1 MLNKA
6 EFLKNAVVN
15 TTKTIKVDAWGYE
28 VKIRPLTIAESF
40 EVYALISAFEKSK
53 GKDFNSF
60 IKGQIK
66 AVSYALVE
74 PAFSEDELAAI
85 KDAKIFEG
93 VSFIFNEIS
102 KMAGENTPTA

>member
-6 EFLKNAVVN
+6 EFLTHAAVN
-15 TTKTIKVDAWGYE
+15 TTNTLKVDAWGDE
-28 VKIRPLTIAESF
+28 VTLRPLTIAASVA
-40 EVYALISAFEKSK
+40 VYSLISAFEKSK

-74 PAFSEDELAAI
+74 PAFSEDELSAI
-85 KDAKIFEG
+85 KDAKTFEG